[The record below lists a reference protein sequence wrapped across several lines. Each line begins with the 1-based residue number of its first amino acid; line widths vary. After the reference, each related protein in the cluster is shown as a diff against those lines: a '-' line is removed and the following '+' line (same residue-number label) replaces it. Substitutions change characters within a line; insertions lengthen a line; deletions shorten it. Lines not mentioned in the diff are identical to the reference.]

1 MHNNVNKQRYVQQLF
16 SIPKSRRKRQKTLKT
31 VLTGCGQVTIII
43 LNDVHIEVI
52 E

>member
-1 MHNNVNKQRYVQQLF
+1 MFNKQRRIQQLF
-16 SIPKSRRKRQKTLKT
+16 FDPEIEKKKIKNFKNCLDRMRQM
-31 VLTGCGQVTIII
+31 TIII

>member
-1 MHNNVNKQRYVQQLF
+1 MHNNVNKQRHVQQLF
-16 SIPKSRRKRQKTLKT
+16 FDPEIEKKKIKNFKT
-31 VLTGCGQVTIII
+31 VLTGCGQMTIII

>member
-1 MHNNVNKQRYVQQLF
+1 MHNNVNKQRRVQQLF
-16 SIPKSRRKRQKTLKT
+16 FDPEIEKKKALKIL
-31 VLTGCGQVTIII
+31 LTGCGQMTIII